1 MVFATVCCIL
11 WCAQFF
17 QNIYLNI
24 NHSDFC
30 LFVNVYFSHQSV
42 NFCGIVTFSHVLLR
56 KCLVLMRFQFRKI
69 LYTSSKF
76 FPQNHFKIT
85 FFKTAENSINGF
97 KVFSFK
103 ISTGVYETLF
113 TLHPPSDLKCLWFEL
128 EIDGSLD
135 AFAELSKGAAGV
147 NFLFVSV
154 PMS

>member
-1 MVFATVCCIL
+1 ME
-11 WCAQFF
+11 
-17 QNIYLNI
+17 
-24 NHSDFC
+24 
-30 LFVNVYFSHQSV
+30 
-42 NFCGIVTFSHVLLR
+42 
-56 KCLVLMRFQFRKI
+56 FQFRKI
-69 LYTSSKF
+69 LYTSSKL

-85 FFKTAENSINGF
+85 FFQTAENSINGF

-103 ISTGVYETLF
+103 IRTGVYETLF

-154 PMS
+154 PMCQEKHVFRKYTYSLSAGNRCFHFLYLLKVWGGLNYRNE